1 MTKSRK
7 PKPAVFV
14 AMRGLSNAYVECR
27 GKHFATLNDYDAAR
41 EFADIL
47 NRLET
52 ISDWTSAFVGN
63 GTVDQ
68 SRWRIGALIARHF
81 GVQIDFQESP
91 R

>member
-7 PKPAVFV
+7 QKQTAFV
-14 AMRGLSNAYVECR
+14 ATRGLCNAYVECR
-27 GKHFATLNDYDAAR
+27 GEHFATLNDYDAAK

-47 NRLET
+47 NRLEA
-52 ISDWTSAFVGN
+52 ISDWTSAFVGD

-81 GVQIDFQESP
+81 GVAIDFQGSP
-91 R
+91 Q